1 MLPQCRHC
9 SAKMLLAT
17 YMPPLRI
24 TIRGKFPP
32 DNPLFRFQRRLKCD
46 DFYTRAFALRI
57 HPPEEAQNPV
67 SRNTRSIG

>member
-1 MLPQCRHC
+1 MLPQCKHC

-32 DNPLFRFQRRLKCD
+32 DHPLFRFQGRLKCD
-46 DFYTRAFALRI
+46 DFFTHAFALSKKTCPRR
-57 HPPEEAQNPV
+57 PKPFTA
-67 SRNTRSIG
+67 G